1 MYDFVERIINGGPKL
16 DLHLGSLK
24 INPSVSFVVIFI
36 LLLFFLVLTLAQVRR
51 HFMDWSFKG
60 SFYGFFLG
68 FALAIIIEAFF
79 VLGQR
84 DMLTSFLSLN
94 NLPKPFSTLVNNL
107 RNTAIEQLCKP

>member
-1 MYDFVERIINGGPKL
+1 MYSFVDRIINGGPKL
-16 DLHLGSLK
+16 NLHLGLIK
-24 INPSVSFVVIFI
+24 INPSVSFVLIFV

-79 VLGQR
+79 VLGQK
-84 DMLTSFLSLN
+84 DMLTSFLNSK
-94 NLPKPFSTLVNNL
+94 NLPKPFSTLVGNL
-107 RNTAIEQLCKP
+107 RGRATEQLCR